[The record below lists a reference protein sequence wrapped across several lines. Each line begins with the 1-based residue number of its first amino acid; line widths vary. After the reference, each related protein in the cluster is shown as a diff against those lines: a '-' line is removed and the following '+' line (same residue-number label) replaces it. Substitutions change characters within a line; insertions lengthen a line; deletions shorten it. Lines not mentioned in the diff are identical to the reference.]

1 MGLLPHTGYR
11 RRSYCFTRLE
21 SIFWSSR
28 KQMTWNTLESEP
40 SQVDFTWDVT
50 ENKKKLTLLAI
61 HNLASG
67 LRSIVGSAVDGAS
80 RSDAHV
86 FTLVAVV
93 INACSTVET
102 LHGEN
107 IPTHPG
113 RNNANWSAM
122 DIKIIK
128 QILIGQRWSKM
139 VEGHLGMFFPL
150 SIDACARN
158 SKKMYKISPQ

>member
-1 MGLLPHTGYR
+1 
-11 RRSYCFTRLE
+11 
-21 SIFWSSR
+21 
-28 KQMTWNTLESEP
+28 MTWNTLESEP
-40 SQVDFTWDVT
+40 SQEDFTWDVT

-107 IPTHPG
+107 IPTHPYTS
-113 RNNANWSAM
+113 RQ
-122 DIKIIK
+122 K
-128 QILIGQRWSKM
+128 QCELVCNGYQDHQTNIDWSKM
-139 VEGHLGMFFPL
+139 VKDGRMASWNVF
-150 SIDACARN
+150 SVI
-158 SKKMYKISPQ
+158 Q